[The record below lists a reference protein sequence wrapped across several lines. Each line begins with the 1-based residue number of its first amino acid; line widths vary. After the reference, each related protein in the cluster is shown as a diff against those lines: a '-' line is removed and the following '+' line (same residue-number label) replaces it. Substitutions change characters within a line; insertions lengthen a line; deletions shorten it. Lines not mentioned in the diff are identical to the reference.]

1 MTAIFHIS
9 RADDAYG
16 VRYVF
21 TAFYSLTFR
30 NLGFYI
36 GLFPLLSDNEQR
48 VTRLLGS
55 IYIHDV
61 QNVDTVK
68 WSRAELRI
76 GVEDCMRNLAPT
88 SYVRPATRNMVEAR
102 NYCKFFNRFS
112 AIQYKSP

>member
-1 MTAIFHIS
+1 MTATFHTS
-9 RADDAYG
+9 SAGDEYA

-21 TAFYSLTFR
+21 TAFYPLTFR

-61 QNVDTVK
+61 QNFDTVE
-68 WSRAELRI
+68 WPRFELRT
-76 GVEDCMRNLAPT
+76 GLDDGMRNLAPT
-88 SYVRPATRNMVEAR
+88 AYVRPATRNMVVGKKR
-102 NYCKFFNRFS
+102 L
-112 AIQYKSP
+112 